1 MPDEPASHE
10 HLIAA
15 LNETSRLLLKNYTPG
30 RDRHITPG
38 NVYQP
43 GNKAN
48 RPAILDLLDRL
59 LLPGS
64 RIDGLEHL
72 DLCLA
77 QLDAGRRILFLV
89 EHAGNFD
96 VPAFYALLRREAPR
110 YQPILERLIYIAG
123 RKLNEESELVKMYT
137 EIFSRLVIVPRRELP
152 TEHPEENDTQR
163 AVRIAK
169 EKEAAAINRA
179 AFRKMAEL
187 KRRGHIFVLFPLGGR
202 WKEGEENL
210 PVRETTS
217 YLKAFDFAY
226 PISMQGNPLPAT
238 AGPMASEVPVRARVV
253 FHVGAPITCDDYLA
267 ASHLLWEA
275 SGSPLDFEQFTV
287 NRVMDLLEEL
297 HTRPDA
303 G

>member
-1 MPDEPASHE
+1 MPDAPASRE
-10 HLIAA
+10 DLIAA
-15 LNETSRLLLKNYTPG
+15 LNETTRLLLKNYTPG
-30 RDRHITPG
+30 RDRHITPA

-43 GNKAN
+43 GNNAN
-48 RPAILDLLDRL
+48 RPVILDFLDRL

-64 RIDGLEHL
+64 RIVGLDHL

-77 QLDAGRRILFLV
+77 QLDAGRRVLFLV

-96 VPAFYALLRREAPR
+96 VPAFYTLLRREAPR

-152 TEHPEENDTQR
+152 TEHPDEDDQQR
-163 AVRIAK
+163 AARIAK

-202 WKEGEENL
+202 WKEGQANV
-210 PVRETTS
+210 PVKETTS
-217 YLKAFDFAY
+217 YLKTFDFAY
-226 PISMQGNPLPAT
+226 PISMQGNTLPAT
-238 AGPMASEVPVRARVV
+238 TGPMESEVPVRARVV
-253 FHVGAPITCDDYLA
+253 FNVGAPITCDDYLT

-287 NRVMDLLEEL
+287 NRVMDLLDEL
-297 HTRPDA
+297 HAHPDSA
-303 G
+303 

>member
-1 MPDEPASHE
+1 MPDAPISRE

-30 RDRHITPG
+30 RDRHITPS

-43 GNKAN
+43 GNQAN

-64 RIDGLEHL
+64 RVLGLEHL

-110 YQPILERLIYIAG
+110 YQAILDRLIYIAG

-152 TEHPEENDTQR
+152 TEHPDEDVKQR
-163 AVRIAK
+163 VARIAK

-179 AFRKMAEL
+179 AFRKMAQL

-210 PVRETTS
+210 PVKETTS

-226 PISMQGNPLPAT
+226 PISMEGNTLPAT
-238 AGPMASEVPVRARVV
+238 AGPMAAEVPVQARVV
-253 FHVGAPITCDDYLA
+253 FHVGAPLACDDYLA
-267 ASHLLWEA
+267 ASRLLWEA
-275 SGSPLDFEQFTV
+275 SGSALDFEQFTV
-287 NRVMDLLEEL
+287 NRIMALINEL
-297 HTRPDA
+297 RTHPDSA
-303 G
+303 

>member
-1 MPDEPASHE
+1 MPDEPVSRE

-15 LNETSRLLLKNYTPG
+15 LGETSRLLLRNYTPG
-30 RDRHITPG
+30 RDRHITPA
-38 NVYQP
+38 NVYQT
-43 GNKAN
+43 GNQAN
-48 RPAILDLLDRL
+48 LPVILDFLDRL

-64 RIDGLEHL
+64 RILGLGHL
-72 DLCLA
+72 DHCLA
-77 QLDAGRRILFLV
+77 QLDAGRRVLFLV

-96 VPAFYALLRREAPR
+96 VPAFYALLRRAAPR
-110 YQPILERLIYIAG
+110 YQRILERLIYIAG
-123 RKLNEESELVKMYT
+123 RKLNEESEVVKMYT
-137 EIFSRLVIVPRRELP
+137 EIFSRLVIVPRREQP
-152 TEHPEENDTQR
+152 MAHPDESDTER
-163 AVRIAK
+163 AARFAK

-226 PISMQGNPLPAT
+226 PIAMEGNPLPAT
-238 AGPMASEVPVRARVV
+238 AGPMAAEVPVQAKVV
-253 FHVGAPITCDDYLA
+253 FHVGAPLTCPDYLT
-267 ASHLLWEA
+267 ASRMLWEA

-287 NRVMDLLEEL
+287 NRVMALLDEL
-297 HTRPDA
+297 HTHTDSS
-303 G
+303 

>member
-1 MPDEPASHE
+1 MPDESASRE

-15 LNETSRLLLKNYTPG
+15 LNETSRLLLKNYIPG
-30 RDRHITPG
+30 RDRHITPS
-38 NVYQP
+38 NVFQP
-43 GNKAN
+43 GNQAN
-48 RPAILDLLDRL
+48 RPVILDFLDRL
-59 LLPGS
+59 LLSGS
-64 RIDGLEHL
+64 RILGLRHL

-110 YQPILERLIYIAG
+110 YQLILERLIYIAG

-152 TEHPEENDTQR
+152 TEHPEEDDVQR
-163 AVRIAK
+163 ATRIAK
-169 EKEAAAINRA
+169 EKEAATINRA
-179 AFRKMAEL
+179 AFRKMADL
-187 KRRGHIFVLFPLGGR
+187 KRQGHIFVLFPLGGR

-226 PISMQGNPLPAT
+226 PISMEGNPLPAT
-238 AGPMASEVPVRARVV
+238 AGPMEAEVPVQAKVV
-253 FHVGAPITCDDYLA
+253 FHVGAPVTCDDYLT
-267 ASHLLWEA
+267 ASRLLWEA

-287 NRVMDLLEEL
+287 NRVMDLLHEL
-297 HTRPDA
+297 HPGPDST
-303 G
+303 